1 MTPDIADYPVGTPLP
16 HHEFA
21 ALTGRTREAFGTALY
36 ETIALSNTAGVLAAQ
51 RGPWIEHLHNLRD
64 TAWGDNDSFII
75 RNAGVDR
82 QARVYSSTIDNDAH
96 VTNDARIYN
105 SFVRD
110 NAKVIGSA
118 KLHNGVRIG
127 GDTLVSGSA
136 VVIDDVASYFD
147 AHIGGDIY
155 LKGPLTLP
163 AGVELTDNNHVLR
176 VLLSADSSRI
186 VSSASTV
193 SLYRPKPGT
202 CAPVVVGDG
211 TYEVGDLRTPEAHP
225 GMTAGITDGGDVR
238 ERNFEFNLLADLLYN
253 RIVVWKLA
261 DPDICASRFEVD
273 QLTRRQERA

>member
-1 MTPDIADYPVGTPLP
+1 MTSDIADYPVGTPLP
-16 HHEFA
+16 HHEFT
-21 ALTGRTREAFGTALY
+21 ALTGRTREAFGTTLY
-36 ETIALSNTAGVLAAQ
+36 ETVALSNTAGVLAAQ

-96 VTNDARIYN
+96 VTNHASVYN

-136 VVIDDVASYFD
+136 VVTDDVASYFD
-147 AHIGGDIY
+147 ARIGGDIY

-163 AGVELTDNNHVLR
+163 AGVELTDNTHVLR

-186 VSSASTV
+186 LSSANTV

-211 TYEVGDLRTPEAHP
+211 TYEVGDLRTPKAHP
-225 GMTAGITDGGDVR
+225 GMTAGITNGGDVH

-253 RIVVWKLA
+253 RIMVWRLS
-261 DPDICASRFEVD
+261 DPDICVSRFEAD
-273 QLTRRQERA
+273 QLARRQGRA